1 MTDSQANQSPIERI
15 AAAEALAR
23 HHSQDVI
30 CVDGVSFDYDGKGA
44 LDDITLHVQRG
55 TTLGVIGPN
64 GSGKT
69 TLLRLMLG
77 LLQPSAGTV
86 TVLGLRPQEAC
97 ARGDLVGYVP
107 QRHQLDWTFP
117 VSVRQVVE
125 LGLAGRAGL
134 VGRLGR
140 AAGTR
145 ALELLEAV
153 GMRDLADEPIGEL
166 SGGQQQRVFV
176 ARSLVTAPQVVL
188 MDEPMSGVD
197 QGAQQSLMTLM
208 EDLKSRMALTL
219 VMVSHSLRDIIA
231 SCDQVACLNRTLHYH
246 DRPAAISKEMLL
258 KVFQCDFDA
267 LLGGHEGH
275 VHEHEH
281 EHEHVHGHP

>member
-1 MTDSQANQSPIERI
+1 MTAPVANNLSPVPET
-15 AAAEALAR
+15 AAEILAR
-23 HHSQDVI
+23 HHGRDVI
-30 CVDGVSFDYDGKGA
+30 CVDGVSYAYDGKPA
-44 LDDITLHVQRG
+44 LQNITLHVQRG
-55 TTLGVIGPN
+55 STLGVIGPN

-86 TVLGLRPQEAC
+86 SVLGVPPREAC

-117 VSVRQVVE
+117 LSVRNVVE
-125 LGLAGRAGL
+125 LGLAGREGL
-134 VGRLGR
+134 TGRLGR
-140 AAGTR
+140 AARER
-145 ALELLEAV
+145 ALELLAAV
-153 GMRDLADEPIGEL
+153 GMRDLAEEPIGEL
-166 SGGQQQRVFV
+166 SGGQQQRVFI
-176 ARSLVTAPQVVL
+176 ARSLVANPQVVL

-197 QGAQQSLMTLM
+197 QGAQKSLMTLM
-208 EDLKSRMALTL
+208 EEIKARMALTL

-231 SCDQVACLNRTLHYH
+231 SCDQVACLNLTLHYH

-267 LLGGHEGH
+267 LLGGHEDPG
-275 VHEHEH
+275 HEH
-281 EHEHVHGHP
+281 